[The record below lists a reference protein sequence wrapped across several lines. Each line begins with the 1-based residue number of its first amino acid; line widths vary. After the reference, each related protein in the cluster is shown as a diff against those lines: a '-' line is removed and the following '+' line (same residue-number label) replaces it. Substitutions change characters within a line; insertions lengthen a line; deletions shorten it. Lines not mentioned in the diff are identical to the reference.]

1 MQKGNVAYV
10 LSGRVGLK
18 NKRCETTL
26 NYTRITDNGCFLN
39 PREWGIEPFYT
50 FMYRERNEGNG
61 NLNAVMWNVK
71 WNAMAKQLLLEGQ
84 LGYFALPDVKNT
96 AMNKYGMP
104 SYGQLN
110 LDLRYQFNKQLA
122 GFDAEFLYTYKKGY
136 GDTYN
141 NPKYVYNKA
150 NLSLFNFIINYSF

>member
-1 MQKGNVAYV
+1 M
-10 LSGRVGLK
+10 
-18 NKRCETTL
+18 

-39 PREWGIEPFYT
+39 PQEWGIEPFYT

-71 WNAMAKQLLLEGQ
+71 WNTMAKQLLLKGQ
-84 LGYFALPDVKNT
+84 LGYFALPNVKNT

-110 LDLRYQFNKQLA
+110 LDLKYQFNKQLA
-122 GFDAEFLYTYKKGY
+122 GFDAGFCTPAKK
-136 GDTYN
+136 DMAIPTITQN
-141 NPKYVYNKA
+141 MCLTRQIFRSLTL
-150 NLSLFNFIINYSF
+150 LSIILSEIYWGK